1 MRLSE
6 PHQKHVTLAQRLASQ
21 AAPKGRSPTSPLIPL
36 ELHLRG
42 LVEGLAVFGG
52 LVHGG
57 ALEAEHAR
65 HDVAREHLAGVVQFA
80 GGGIEEAAGGGKLS
94 GIRNLSYR
102 RLLKIPGVGHVKAV
116 QIVCLCTLFIRFSAA
131 FYSEKEAFESPEWV
145 AHRYMEELRSER
157 RETVRA
163 LYLDVRNR
171 LIAEETVTRGSIDS
185 APFPVR
191 EILSGAFRHDAPRL
205 LLLHNH
211 PSGDPEPSLEDIE
224 ATRHIASASAL
235 LGISVLDH
243 LIIGDRKYTSLRD
256 LGILT

>member
-1 MRLSE
+1 MSTISE
-6 PHQKHVTLAQRLASQ
+6 IPEELRPYEKVLKKGPESLDDSELLAVILRTGT
-21 AAPKGRSPTSPLIPL
+21 KGRNSV
-36 ELHLRG
+36 ELSRS
-42 LVEGLAVFGG
+42 
-52 LVHGG
+52 
-57 ALEAEHAR
+57 
-65 HDVAREHLAGVVQFA
+65 
-80 GGGIEEAAGGGKLS
+80 IIAAGGGKLS

-116 QIVCLCTLFIRFSAA
+116 QIVCLCALFIRFSAA